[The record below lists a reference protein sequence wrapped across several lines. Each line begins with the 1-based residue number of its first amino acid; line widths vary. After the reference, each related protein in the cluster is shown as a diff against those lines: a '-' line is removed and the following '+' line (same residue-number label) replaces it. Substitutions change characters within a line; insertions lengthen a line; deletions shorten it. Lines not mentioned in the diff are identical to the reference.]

1 MSDYYNTRYSFDAG
15 RHRVWRAITE
25 YLQRYVRAD
34 SDCVVDLGAG
44 YCDFINQI
52 RARERF
58 AVDIDPSGAQHCG
71 PDVKFLCASAN
82 DLDALPQKGVDV
94 LFASNLLEH
103 LDDAEL
109 TRAMAAFKRVLK
121 PGARVIIMQPN
132 FHYAYR
138 EYFDDYTHKKVFTH
152 VSLRDFFEANGF
164 SAMNVIP
171 RFLPFSL
178 KSRLPKSYWLTKF
191 YLLSFYRPMAKQMLL
206 VFESR

>member
-164 SAMNVIP
+164 SALNVIP